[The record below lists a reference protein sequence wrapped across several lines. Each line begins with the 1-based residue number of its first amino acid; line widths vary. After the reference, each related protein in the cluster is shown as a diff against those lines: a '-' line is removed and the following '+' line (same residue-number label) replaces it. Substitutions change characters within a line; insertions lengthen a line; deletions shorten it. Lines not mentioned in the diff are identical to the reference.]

1 MSRLQRPRISIAPA
15 LSAPP
20 EFWRAVWRR
29 LEDEGTAQII
39 FGDGSVRTADEFAEQ
54 MDAVHVHPFCI
65 YVEDELAAFVWLTNL
80 EGRMGRGHFAIFR
93 QYMQHAR
100 FMGAYAREFLLST
113 RYENGEYCFDV
124 LVGMVPA
131 ENIRA
136 VNVVKKSGFVYN
148 GRIPKG
154 GWMADRRTSID
165 MLIFT
170 ATREDV

>member
-1 MSRLQRPRISIAPA
+1 MSRLNKPNISIAPA

-20 EFWRAVWRR
+20 EFWHAVWRR
-29 LEDEGTAQII
+29 LEDEGTARVI
-39 FGDGSVRTADEFAEQ
+39 FCDGSVRTAEEFAAE
-54 MDAVHVHPFCI
+54 MAAAHVHPFCI
-65 YVEDELAAFVWLTNL
+65 RVENEVAAFVWLTNL
-80 EGRMGRGHFAIFR
+80 EGRMCRGHFAIFR
-93 QYMQHAR
+93 QYMRYARFIGAHAR
-100 FMGAYAREFLLST
+100 NFLLST

-124 LVGMVPA
+124 LLGMVPA

-136 VNVVKKSGFVYN
+136 VNVVKKAGFIYN